1 MDLSHRVNE
10 FGQPIGREIT
20 GWTGK
25 ELPSRQP
32 MNGSY
37 CRIEPLNAEVH
48 AKELFEA
55 YSADRTG
62 ELWTYLSPDPFETFE
77 RFKEWA
83 EKSAR
88 TEDPLFH
95 AIVDKST
102 GKAVGMAA
110 YLRIVP
116 QHGVIEVGHIT
127 YSPAL
132 QRTSSATEAMFLMMK
147 RVFSELAYR
156 RYEWKCDALNL
167 PSRQAAERYGF
178 TYDGLFKQALVHK
191 GRNRDTAWYSILDRD
206 WPQIEEAYEAWLD
219 PDNFDAEGMQ
229 RQRLADLMAQARKS

>member
-1 MDLSHRVNE
+1 MSQRVNE
-10 FGQPIGREIT
+10 FGQPIGREMP

-25 ELPSRQP
+25 AQPSRQP
-32 MNGSY
+32 MTGRY
-37 CRIEPLNAEVH
+37 CRVEPMDAEAH
-48 AKELFEA
+48 ANELFEA
-55 YSADRTG
+55 YSDDRTG
-62 ELWTYLSPDPFETFE
+62 ALWTYLSPEPFETIE
-77 RFKEWA
+77 LFKEWV
-83 EKSAR
+83 EKSAK
-88 TEDPLFH
+88 TADPLFH
-95 AIVDKST
+95 TIIDNST

-132 QRTSSATEAMFLMMK
+132 QRTSVATEAMFLMMK
-147 RVFSELAYR
+147 RVFGELGYR

-178 TYDGLFKQALVHK
+178 TYNGLFEQALVHK

-206 WPQIEEAYEAWLD
+206 WPQIEGAYEAWLD

-229 RQRLADLMAQARKS
+229 LQRLADLMAQAREG